1 MRAHADREHIPHPLA
16 EAAARAAEAAGVRA
30 VALAARQDRLR
41 GGGGLT
47 VADVIECEAQLLAAR
62 RRQHE
67 ARRRLV
73 TVQLARAHTA
83 VLGGDPLAVA
93 RRLAV
98 HTLSE
103 DVRGEP
109 LEP

>member
-1 MRAHADREHIPHPLA
+1 VSAHAEAEHTQHPLA

-30 VALAARQDRLR
+30 EALAVHQDRLR
-41 GGGGLT
+41 GGDGLS
-47 VADVIECEAQLLAAR
+47 VADVIECEAQLLTAR

-73 TVQLARAHTA
+73 TVQLARAHQA
-83 VLGGDPLAVA
+83 VLGQDLLSAA

-98 HTLSE
+98 HILSE